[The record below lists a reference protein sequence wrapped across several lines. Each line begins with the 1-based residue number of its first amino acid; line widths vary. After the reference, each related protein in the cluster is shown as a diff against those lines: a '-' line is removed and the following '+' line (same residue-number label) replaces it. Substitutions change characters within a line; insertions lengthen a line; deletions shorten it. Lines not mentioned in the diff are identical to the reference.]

1 MNSSKN
7 YCGIEIQTPVSESED
22 GVDLMGSGRSP
33 QHFSLEDYDSKLDA
47 FDIAVCEAI
56 AVSQAA
62 ANRCVAPHHGYG
74 SYIFACLCNH
84 AVEMI
89 RAAPRSRW
97 VRSDFEH
104 WAFSSVAGH
113 ARAIIEGQLLFLY
126 LIETPVSTEAWSA
139 RLNVMHLN
147 DCTRRIKFFTNLG
160 SSEAEIAAF
169 ESKAEEIEG
178 RLKAN
183 SFFNSLP
190 DATQK
195 RCLAGDFLM
204 ISSRDEMLEKAG
216 WDRSHFN
223 AAFDLL
229 SNHTHILPM
238 SFYSM
243 EPNGRGTGIANDA
256 DGGYIAMFLEIC
268 ADALRAVTDSMVN
281 AFPDVANVR
290 LGKKSTF
297 SPGPH
302 ENVAADSQALKR
314 KVRVHK
320 RRRQNKS

>member
-1 MNSSKN
+1 
-7 YCGIEIQTPVSESED
+7 
-22 GVDLMGSGRSP
+22 
-33 QHFSLEDYDSKLDA
+33 
-47 FDIAVCEAI
+47 
-56 AVSQAA
+56 
-62 ANRCVAPHHGYG
+62 
-74 SYIFACLCNH
+74 
-84 AVEMI
+84 MI

-104 WAFSSVAGH
+104 WAFSCVAGH

-126 LIETPVSTEAWSA
+126 LFETPASTDEWSA
-139 RLNVMHLN
+139 KLNVMHLN

-160 SSEAEIAAF
+160 SAEVEIAAF
-169 ESKAEEIEG
+169 KTKAEEISG

-183 SFFNSLP
+183 PFFNLLP
-190 DATQK
+190 EPTQNK
-195 RCLAGDFLM
+195 CLAGEFLM
-204 ISSRDEMLEKAG
+204 IPTRNEMLEKAG

-243 EPNGRGTGIANDA
+243 EPNGRGTGIANEA
-256 DGGYIAMFLEIC
+256 DCVYIAMFLEIC
-268 ADALRAVTDSMVN
+268 ADILRATTDSMVD

-297 SPGPH
+297 SPGPK
-302 ENVAADSQALKR
+302 ENVEAISNAPKR
-314 KVRVHK
+314 KVRAHK
-320 RRRQNKS
+320 RRRQN